1 MWIWTCSACG
11 AEFVDLDEA
20 VAEAEFMAH
29 ARKAHKPK
37 MLLSMRADTTEGE
50 S

>member
-1 MWIWTCSACG
+1 MSDYVPTTEEIAGWW
-11 AEFVDLDEA
+11 
-20 VAEAEFMAH
+20 
-29 ARKAHKPK
+29 AHKPK